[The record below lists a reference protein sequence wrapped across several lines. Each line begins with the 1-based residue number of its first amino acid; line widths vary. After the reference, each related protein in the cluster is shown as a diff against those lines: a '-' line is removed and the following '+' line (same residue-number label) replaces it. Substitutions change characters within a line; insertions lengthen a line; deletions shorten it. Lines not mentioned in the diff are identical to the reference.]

1 MLNQIALNALHLVR
15 RYRCPCDPE
24 RAEAAIGQHLGI
36 FLVVMKALADSA
48 MSDAHDAAR
57 VTLVPNDIDADRVD
71 HGRPRQCERQP
82 SVSSLG
88 PSQVDH
94 GLSSL
99 LRLIVPSRTLVTSVR
114 AGE

>member
-36 FLVVMKALADSA
+36 FLVVLRALDDSA
-48 MSDAHDAAR
+48 VSDAHDAAR

-71 HGRPRQCERQP
+71 HGRPRQCERPP

-99 LRLIVPSRTLVTSVR
+99 SSPTLPSSTLAESHC
-114 AGE
+114 